1 MNPLFASLFGNRKPL
16 TRQQN
21 LRAFRVVFLFL
32 AAVVVIYSIVAFLVF
47 GHL

>member
-1 MNPLFASLFGNRKPL
+1 MNPFFAALFGNRKPL

-21 LRAFRVVFLFL
+21 MHVFRVVFFAL
-32 AAVVVIYSIVAFLVF
+32 AAIVVIYVVVALLVF

>member
-1 MNPLFASLFGNRKPL
+1 MNPLFAALFGNRKPL

-21 LRAFRVVFLFL
+21 QRGFRIVLLML
-32 AAVVVIYSIVAFLVF
+32 AAVVVIYSIVALLVF

>member
-1 MNPLFASLFGNRKPL
+1 MNPFFASLFGNRKPL

-21 LRAFRVVFLFL
+21 QRAFRIVFLAL
-32 AAVVVIYSIVAFLVF
+32 AAVVVIYIVVALLVF